1 METQQIM
8 DFSTVEHIYK
18 TQMKHDFTPNE
29 LKPLSVLLRDWNRN
43 AYECYVLREEEEVLG
58 YAFFV
63 REGSNCLFDYF
74 AIEKHHRN
82 RGLGSFFLKQLAD
95 CFRDAECIVVEVEDP
110 DKANRKEE
118 KMLRER
124 RLQFYLRS
132 GYRKTDVTSK
142 VFGADYRILEIPT
155 GEEHTAKDLIKIYA
169 DLYRSTLPEQIFRTQ
184 FEAGEG

>member
-1 METQQIM
+1 MQFFLVKEVESMETQQIT

-43 AYECYVLREEEEVLG
+43 AYECYALREEEEVLG

-95 CFRDAECIVVEVEDP
+95 CFRDAECIVGGCS
-110 DKANRKEE
+110 
-118 KMLRER
+118 
-124 RLQFYLRS
+124 F
-132 GYRKTDVTSK
+132 
-142 VFGADYRILEIPT
+142 I
-155 GEEHTAKDLIKIYA
+155 
-169 DLYRSTLPEQIFRTQ
+169 
-184 FEAGEG
+184 

>member
-1 METQQIM
+1 
-8 DFSTVEHIYK
+8 
-18 TQMKHDFTPNE
+18 MKHDFTPNE
-29 LKPLSVLLRDWNRN
+29 LKPLSVILRAWNRN
-43 AYECYVLREEEEVLG
+43 AYECYALREEEEVLG

-82 RGLGSFFLKQLAD
+82 RGLGSFFL
-95 CFRDAECIVVEVEDP
+95 
-110 DKANRKEE
+110 N
-118 KMLRER
+118 
-124 RLQFYLRS
+124 YLRS

-155 GEEHTAKDLIKIYA
+155 GEEHTAKDLIKIYT